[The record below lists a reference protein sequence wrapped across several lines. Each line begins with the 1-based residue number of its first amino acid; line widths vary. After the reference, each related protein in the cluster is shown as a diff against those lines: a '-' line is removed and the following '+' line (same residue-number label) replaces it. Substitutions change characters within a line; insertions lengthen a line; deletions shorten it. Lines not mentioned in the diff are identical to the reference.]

1 MARRDVE
8 TRPAVVGSGP
18 NGLAAAATLA
28 RAGHPPIVFEAR
40 EEPGGGTRTA
50 ELTLPG
56 FRHDVCSAV
65 HPLGAASPCLRGLPL
80 EERGLEWVHPAI
92 PLAHPFDDGTA
103 AALHRSPAGTAATLD
118 RSDREAY
125 RGLMEPLV
133 ERWEPLLE
141 DVLSPLLRLPRHP
154 VTAARFGIH
163 ALRSASGLARG
174 RFDGPRARALFGGIA
189 AHTFEPLDASPTAAF
204 GLLLGLAGHAV
215 GWPFAR
221 GGSDRIAGSLA
232 AEVRSRGG
240 EVRTGE
246 RIRSLEELGSR
257 SAVLLDLT
265 PREICRVAGSEL
277 PSRYRR
283 QLRRYRYGPGVFK
296 VDWALSDP
304 IPWEAEACR
313 RAGTVHLGGPL
324 EAIEASAR
332 AAWEG
337 REAEDPFVL
346 LAQPT
351 LFDPTRSPDG
361 RHVAWAY
368 IHVPHGSGRR
378 YTESVERQVERFAPG
393 FRDTILARSTRT
405 ARQLEQENPNMV
417 GGDINGG
424 TNGLRQLVFRPALR
438 LDPYSTPVDG
448 LFICSSA
455 TPPGGG
461 VHGMC
466 GHHAARSALEH
477 LG

>member
-1 MARRDVE
+1 MGRGDAGAP
-8 TRPAVVGSGP
+8 PAVVGSGP
-18 NGLAAAATLA
+18 NGLAAAVTLA
-28 RAGHPPIVFEAR
+28 RAGHPPVVFEAR
-40 EEPGGGTRTA
+40 EDPGGGARTA
-50 ELTLPG
+50 ELTRPG

-65 HPLGAASPCLRGLPL
+65 HPLGAASPFFRALPL
-80 EERGLEWVHPAI
+80 EERGLEWVQPEL

-103 AALHRSPAGTAATLD
+103 AALHRSVAETAATLD
-118 RSDREAY
+118 AADRESY
-125 RGLMEPLV
+125 RDLMRPLV

-141 DVLSPLLRLPRHP
+141 DVLSPVLRLPRHP
-154 VTAARFGIH
+154 LTTARFGLR
-163 ALRSASGLARG
+163 AVRSASGLARD

-204 GLLLGLAGHAV
+204 GLVLGLAGHAV

-221 GGSDRIAGSLA
+221 GGSGRIAEALV
-232 AEVRSRGG
+232 AEIRRLGG

-246 RIRSLEELGSR
+246 RIGSLDRLGPR
-257 SAVLLDLT
+257 PAVLLDLT
-265 PREICRVAGSEL
+265 PREVCRVAGPEL
-277 PSRYRR
+277 PDRYRR
-283 QLRRYRYGPGVFK
+283 QLRAYRYGPGVFK

-304 IPWEAEACR
+304 IPWTAEACR
-313 RAGTVHLGGPL
+313 RAGTVHLGGRL
-324 EAIEASAR
+324 TAIEASAR

-337 REAEDPFVL
+337 REPEDPFVL

-351 LFDPTRSPDG
+351 LFDSTRAPDG

-368 IHVPHGSGRR
+368 IHVPRGSDRR
-378 YTESVERQVERFAPG
+378 YTDLVERQVERFAPG
-393 FRDTILARSTRT
+393 FRDAILARSTRT
-405 ARQLEQENPNMV
+405 ARELERENSNMV

-424 TNGLRQLVFRPALR
+424 TNQLRQLVFRPAIR

-448 LFICSSA
+448 LFLCSSS

-466 GHHAARSALEH
+466 GYHGARSALEG